1 MVTALDPAGHFA
13 PLPPAE
19 YDFDQLARWLKTQDV
34 QVRSVTGAN
43 ITGSTITG
51 STITGTTIQTAA
63 TGERVVLG
71 ETDSYITFYDS
82 GGLLGYVGAE
92 LTGWGSSWLTIQ
104 TPANIDGIAIDA
116 HGLLKLEADGASGES
131 VWISG
136 KANGG
141 LPGEVLGI
149 YDSYT
154 PAQVASFGT
163 AGLGT
168 SWIWIGNQTTAA
180 KYTDTMWL
188 TAQNINLQVWDN
200 AATPTTL
207 YDSVKLTDPLITFYT
222 DDEIQVQFADASYQ
236 FGAYQGTAGLEVGS
250 LQGTIGTY
258 SAFIDFHTGGS
269 QDRNA
274 RIIASG
280 GSGAYNGNASLA
292 IHSGSFGH
300 VVATTT
306 GTTTTNM
313 VLDEG
318 GMYIYGADPYTNAQA
333 WLSITP
339 VATGGSYD
347 DQMGGI
353 SIGESGKHGA
363 ASIHL
368 VYTGDGYGHLGMGAV
383 SYAASPI
390 AYRFLRMKYNSQEV
404 YMNWSLAYVEDMHY
418 DATAYGVVR
427 VNTGG
432 AGTNARLSQNSY
444 SSKREYKRDIKTH
457 RLEDSP
463 FLGLRPVTYR
473 YRNHPDLAF
482 IDALDKREKKYGL
495 ILEEALEAGMA
506 TKRIEYHPVT
516 GEPHG
521 IYYDSYIEELVAD
534 HIALVQEVL
543 DLKKKVME
551 LAA

>member
-1 MVTALDPAGHFA
+1 MAEPITAAGHFA
-13 PLPPAE
+13 PLPKSE
-19 YDFDQLARWLKTQDV
+19 YDFDQLARWLATQDV
-34 QVRSVTGAN
+34 QVRSITGA
-43 ITGSTITG
+43 TITG
-51 STITGTTIQTAA
+51 ATIQTAA
-63 TGERVVLG
+63 SGERVVLG
-71 ETDSYITFYDS
+71 GGDSFITFYDS
-82 GGLLGYVGAE
+82 TGLLGYIGAE
-92 LTGWGSSWLTIQ
+92 IPGWGGSWLTLQ
-104 TPANIDGIAIDA
+104 TPAGLDGISIDA
-116 HGLLKLEADGASGES
+116 DGVVQIDAGGAAGVGIQLTSN
-131 VWISG
+131 
-136 KANGG
+136 AAGG
-141 LPGEVLGI
+141 LPGKVLTITDGA
-149 YDSYT
+149 T
-154 PAQVASFGT
+154 PADLAVFST
-163 AGLGT
+163 AGVGSSYITLGN
-168 SWIWIGNQTTAA
+168 GTTAA
-180 KYTDTMWL
+180 KYTDTMYYN
-188 TAQNINLQVWDN
+188 AQNHLFSVWDD

-207 YDSVKLTDPLITFYT
+207 YDSLTLTDPLITFYT

-236 FGAYQGTAGLEVGS
+236 FGAYQGTSGLEIGS
-250 LQGTIGTY
+250 VQGTIGTY

-313 VLDEG
+313 ILDEG
-318 GMYIYGADPYTNAQA
+318 GMYIYGADPYTDAQA
-333 WLSITP
+333 WLTVQPS
-339 VATGGSYD
+339 ASGGAYD

-353 SIGESGKHGA
+353 SIGESGKHGS

-383 SYAASPI
+383 SYAAAPI

-404 YMNWSLAYVEDMHY
+404 YMNWSLAYLDDIY
-418 DATAYGVVR
+418 YNATAYGVVR
-427 VNTGG
+427 ITGK
-432 AGTNARLSQNSY
+432 TNGRLTQNSY

-473 YRNHPDLAF
+473 YRKHPDLEY
-482 IDALDKREKKYGL
+482 IDHLDKREKKYGL
-495 ILEEALEAGMA
+495 ILEEALGAGMA
-506 TKRIEYHPVT
+506 EKRIEYHPKT

-521 IYYDSYIEELVAD
+521 IYYDSYMEELVTD

-543 DLKKKVME
+543 ELKKKVMAM
-551 LAA
+551 AA